1 MKKILTAAAVFLLIS
16 TATFAQAV
24 KKTVAKAPENKMKVV
39 AAKPAAAPIAKVVPI
54 TKTVAKTKNVVTA
67 KPATSSPVV
76 LKKDG
81 TPDKRYSNASKSAGP
96 TKKDGT
102 PDMRYKKNKKS

>member
-1 MKKILTAAAVFLLIS
+1 MKKILTAAVVFLLIN

-39 AAKPAAAPIAKVVPI
+39 AAKPAPMAKVVPV
-54 TKTVAKTKNVVTA
+54 TKTVVQTKTVVM
-67 KPATSSPVV
+67 
-76 LKKDG
+76 KKDG
-81 TPDKRYSNASKSAGP
+81 TPDKRYNNSAKSTGP

-102 PDMRYKKNKKS
+102 LDMRYKKNKKS

>member
-39 AAKPAAAPIAKVVPI
+39 AAKPAPMAKVVPV
-54 TKTVAKTKNVVTA
+54 TKTVVKTKT
-67 KPATSSPVV
+67 VV

-81 TPDKRYSNASKSAGP
+81 TPDKRYSNASKSEGP

>member
-39 AAKPAAAPIAKVVPI
+39 AAKPAPMAKVVPV
-54 TKTVAKTKNVVTA
+54 TKTVVKTKT
-67 KPATSSPVV
+67 VV

>member
-39 AAKPAAAPIAKVVPI
+39 AAKPAPMAKVVPV
-54 TKTVAKTKNVVTA
+54 TKTVVKTKTVVTA
-67 KPATSSPVV
+67 KPATTSPVV